1 MLRCE
6 ALTIAATWMH
16 PENTMLSERSQT
28 QKDTQGVTPTEEKQP
43 EQVDPQSQSGFLV
56 VRGRRGE
63 GMITKGVR
71 DSFGVREMFQNRAV
85 VMAAHLSKVS
95 PHAPVQHLRGSF

>member
-1 MLRCE
+1 M
-6 ALTIAATWMH
+6 
-16 PENTMLSERSQT
+16 S
-28 QKDTQGVTPTEEKQP
+28 DTEGHTGCDPTEVKRP

-71 DSFGVREMFQNRAV
+71 DIFGVKEIFQNRLV
-85 VMAAHLSKVS
+85 VTAAQLSKVS
-95 PHAPVQHLRGSF
+95 PRALVQPLRGLF